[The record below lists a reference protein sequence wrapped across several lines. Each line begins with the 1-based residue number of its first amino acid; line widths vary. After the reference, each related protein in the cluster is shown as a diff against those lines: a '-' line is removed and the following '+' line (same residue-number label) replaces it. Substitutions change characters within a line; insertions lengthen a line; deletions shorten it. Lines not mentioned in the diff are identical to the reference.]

1 MSVSALTLLRPAPA
15 PRTPRWVLIAVALLG
30 VVVLG
35 AVSAVGLPATVVL
48 GLVAAAFLVVLRYPW
63 VAISLFLTTFLINYP
78 AAARGAGPIT
88 INNVLGLV
96 LLALLAWN
104 FRQHRD
110 LWYVTDPFMR
120 VLLVIGIIFIF
131 GTVVSWYTL
140 PDHWVEDPLTKPAW
154 GAIKTT
160 QTDFTG
166 RFMFQFFSRIAFVIF
181 VAEFVQ
187 TPRQLKWIWVT
198 WLGCILAAVP
208 PSLIGY
214 AQLHEA
220 DFRVL
225 TKVVNWADNANRFAF
240 GLLLGIAFLY
250 YLASTARS
258 WWLRGVYALGMAA
271 LAPLI
276 LLSASRSG
284 FLGMSLL
291 SLLIAWG
298 AFAGTGERKSFG
310 EKLKRASMFLGVAAF
325 VGGFTF
331 FFILSQPIRERL
343 LNLNPFN
350 QTAGPAA
357 QEQEGTRSNIQ
368 RAATLRDSV
377 HIIAEHPFVGVGL
390 GNFRWVHKV
399 EYGLFKPPHN
409 SYVWAMSEG
418 GPCLVLA
425 YLTFFA
431 MLWRRFSRLRPA
443 YANHPV
449 IPCFPQFLRVYMIL
463 FMFFSAFADVWL
475 EEHIFMLTAAT
486 ILLERWLKTG
496 AAAAVPAT
504 PSASGPAPLR
514 GPDDD
519 GEPEEDESGVSALT
533 LPIDAEAARAAFDL
547 DDARDSAWRLLARIE
562 EVGHQ
567 LQCLRE
573 IGKLVDAHEQTQAR
587 TDLVPVAAP
596 VRELREGLASLRT
609 IGALVD
615 PLGDPHD
622 AARTRL
628 LAA

>member
-1 MSVSALTLLRPAPA
+1 MSVTTLTLPRLVSA
-15 PRTPRWVLIAVALLG
+15 PRTPRWLLVAVAAFCIAILA
-30 VVVLG
+30 
-35 AVSAVGLPATVVL
+35 AVSLVALPATVVL
-48 GLVAAAFLVVLRYPW
+48 ALVAVPFVTVLRYPW
-63 VAISLFLTTFLINYP
+63 IGISVFLTTFLINYP

-96 LLALLAWN
+96 LFGLLIWN

-110 LWYVTDPFMR
+110 LWYLKEPFVR
-120 VLLVIGIIFIF
+120 VLLAIGMLFIF
-131 GTVVSWYTL
+131 GTVLSWYTL
-140 PDHWVEDPLTKPAW
+140 PDKYVQNLITKPVW
-154 GAIKTT
+154 GTMST
-160 QTDFTG
+160 QVDFTG

-181 VAEFVQ
+181 VAEFVK
-187 TPRQLKWIWVT
+187 TPRQLKWVWIT

-214 AQLHEA
+214 LRSHEA

-240 GLLLGIAFLY
+240 GLLLGIAFLF
-250 YLASTARS
+250 YLANSTRS
-258 WWLRGVYALGMAA
+258 WWMRGICALGMAT
-271 LAPLI
+271 LAPII
-276 LLSASRSG
+276 LMSASRSG
-284 FLGMSLL
+284 FLGLGIL
-291 SLLIAWG
+291 STLIAWG
-298 AFAGTGERKSFG
+298 AFASNGERKSFQ
-310 EKLKRASMFLGVAAF
+310 EKFKRAIMFLGVALF

-357 QEQEGTRSNIQ
+357 QEEEGTRSNIQ

-377 HIIAEHPFVGVGL
+377 HIIAEHPFIGVGL
-390 GNFRWVHKV
+390 GNFRWVHKL

-443 YANHPV
+443 YADHPV
-449 IPCFPQFLRVYMIL
+449 LPCFPQFLRVYMIL

-475 EEHIFMLTAAT
+475 EEHIFMLTGAT

-504 PSASGPAPLR
+504 PGASGPAPL
-514 GPDDD
+514 PDPDNG
-519 GEPEEDESGVSALT
+519 GEPDEDKSGPNALT

-547 DDARDSAWRLLARIE
+547 DDTRDGAWRLLARIE

-567 LQCLRE
+567 LQALRE
-573 IGKLVDAHEQTQAR
+573 IGKLVDAHERSQAR
-587 TDLVPVAAP
+587 GNLGTVGAPVA
-596 VRELREGLASLRT
+596 ELRDGLASLRT